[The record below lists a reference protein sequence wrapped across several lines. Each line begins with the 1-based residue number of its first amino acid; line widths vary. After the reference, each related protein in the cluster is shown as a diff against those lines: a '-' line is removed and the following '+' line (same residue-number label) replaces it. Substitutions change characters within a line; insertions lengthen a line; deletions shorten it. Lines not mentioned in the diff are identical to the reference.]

1 METFVWW
8 EELTTGRGGWRYSG
22 METGELSVTLCG
34 VQLMLMLFA
43 DNYNIHLKTVTT
55 TVVDQEVFA
64 IESFVQAV
72 KIKQA
77 QIFLQ

>member
-8 EELTTGRGGWRYSG
+8 EELTTGKGEWRYSG

-55 TVVDQEVFA
+55 TVE
-64 IESFVQAV
+64 IR
-72 KIKQA
+72 K
-77 QIFLQ
+77 FLPLKKFDHLCRQ